1 MPHGSVERNWTLVLA
16 PLTLASVWAA
26 YAASSNSYE
35 GIGDTI
41 VQLRV
46 FRTSGVITLSR
57 TVALRCAKRI
67 AYKASNLQAGDE

>member
-1 MPHGSVERNWTLVLA
+1 MPYGSVERNWTLVLA

-46 FRTSGVITLSR
+46 SRTSGLIILSR
-57 TVALRCAKRI
+57 AAALRCERNAHKT
-67 AYKASNLQAGDE
+67 SDPEAGDE